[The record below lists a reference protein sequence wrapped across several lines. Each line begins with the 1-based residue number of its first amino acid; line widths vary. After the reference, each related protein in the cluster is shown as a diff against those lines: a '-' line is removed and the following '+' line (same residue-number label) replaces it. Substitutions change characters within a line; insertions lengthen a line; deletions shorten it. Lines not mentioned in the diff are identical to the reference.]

1 MSATTSSQSAKLP
14 ATRISELAAQM
25 EHFSLNGPKAMA
37 GNKVLNIAHITY
49 KDKPL
54 RLMLDEWLPII
65 FEPSVYNGTGNEER
79 KNIVFGVSPTIEEGL
94 AIMEDAILQALSETH
109 PNIHALWI
117 SSFKA
122 ANGDHEASLKA
133 NIYVAV
139 NQPCRFFDESN
150 QPTAAP
156 SEFRPLEAQIVLQV
170 RGVYIQNTVAGIMR
184 SASHMQTRPS
194 TAGYFEYISPF

>member
-14 ATRISELAAQM
+14 ATRISDLAANI
-25 EHFSLNGPKAMA
+25 EDFSLNGPKAMA
-37 GNKVLNIAHITY
+37 GNKMLNIANITY
-49 KDKPL
+49 KNKPL

-109 PNIHALWI
+109 PNIHSMWV
-117 SSFKA
+117 SSIKP

-133 NIYVAV
+133 KINVAGK
-139 NQPCRFFDESN
+139 QQCRFFDETN
-150 QPTAAP
+150 QPTEVP
-156 SEFRPLEAQIVLQV
+156 SVFRPLEAQIVLQV
-170 RGVYIQNTVAGIMR
+170 RGVYIQKTAAGLML
-184 SASHMQTRPS
+184 SVSHVQTRPS
-194 TAGYFEYISPF
+194 TGGSDEGISPF

>member
-1 MSATTSSQSAKLP
+1 
-14 ATRISELAAQM
+14 
-25 EHFSLNGPKAMA
+25 MA
-37 GNKVLNIAHITY
+37 GNKMLNIANITY
-49 KDKPL
+49 KNKPL

-109 PNIHALWI
+109 PNIHALWT
-117 SSFKA
+117 SSIKP

-133 NIYVAV
+133 KINVSGK
-139 NQPCRFFDESN
+139 QPCRFFDESN
-150 QPTAAP
+150 QPTEVP

-170 RGVYIQNTVAGIMR
+170 RGVYIQKTAAGLML
-184 SASHMQTRPS
+184 SVSHMQTRPS
-194 TAGYFEYISPF
+194 TASYFECISPF

>member
-14 ATRISELAAQM
+14 ATRISELAAHI
-25 EHFSLNGPKAMA
+25 EDFGLNGPKAMA
-37 GNKVLNIAHITY
+37 GNKMLNIANITY
-49 KDKPL
+49 KNKPL

-109 PNIHALWI
+109 PNIHALWV
-117 SSFKA
+117 SSIKP

-133 NIYVAV
+133 KINVAGK
-139 NQPCRFFDESN
+139 QPCRFFDESN
-150 QPTAAP
+150 QPTEVP
-156 SEFRPLEAQIVLQV
+156 DVFRPLEAKIVLQV
-170 RGVYIQNTVAGIMR
+170 RGVYIQKNSCWSDAVRLTHANTTVKR
-184 SASHMQTRPS
+184 RL
-194 TAGYFEYISPF
+194 